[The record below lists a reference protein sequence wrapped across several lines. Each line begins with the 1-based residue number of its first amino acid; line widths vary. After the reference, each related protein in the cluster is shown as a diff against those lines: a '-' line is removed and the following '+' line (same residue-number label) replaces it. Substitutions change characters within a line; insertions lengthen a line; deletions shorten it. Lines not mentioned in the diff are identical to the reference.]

1 MKKKI
6 LTTLTLLACTLALSL
21 AASAADAGKVNARL
35 NVRASASTSSAI
47 KTTLASGSTIT
58 LLQRSGNWWYTEYA
72 PNAFG
77 YVHGDYVTAQGQKSA
92 TVQTKSTSLNV
103 RASASATASIVGKL
117 QKGETVVIL
126 GTYGDFYKVL
136 YDGNRVGYASRAYL
150 TPETSTGTAE
160 RRAITLSLPTYRQY
174 NYSSLRLPGS
184 GEPVSTHGCA
194 VTSLAMTESYR
205 TGKTV
210 TPKTVIAE
218 ESFTASGALYWP
230 SPYSRGENTL
240 SYVYSQL
247 AKGSPVIVHVKKAN
261 GSTHFAVV
269 HGFTG
274 GALTAENFKLLDPGS
289 ANRTTLQALYAA
301 YPTLVKTISY

>member
-6 LTTLTLLACTLALSL
+6 LTTLTLLACTL
-21 AASAADAGKVNARL
+21 ASAADAGKVNARL

-47 KTTLASGSTIT
+47 KTTLANGSTIT

-77 YVHGDYVTAQGQKSA
+77 YVHGDYVTAMGQKSA

-117 QKGETVVIL
+117 QKGETVVSL

-136 YDGNRVGYASRAYL
+136 YYGNRVGYASRAYL

-160 RRAITLSLPTYRQY
+160 RRAITLRLPTYRQY

-194 VTSLAMTESYR
+194 VTSLAMTES
-205 TGKTV
+205 
-210 TPKTVIAE
+210 
-218 ESFTASGALYWP
+218 
-230 SPYSRGENTL
+230 
-240 SYVYSQL
+240 
-247 AKGSPVIVHVKKAN
+247 
-261 GSTHFAVV
+261 
-269 HGFTG
+269 
-274 GALTAENFKLLDPGS
+274 
-289 ANRTTLQALYAA
+289 
-301 YPTLVKTISY
+301 